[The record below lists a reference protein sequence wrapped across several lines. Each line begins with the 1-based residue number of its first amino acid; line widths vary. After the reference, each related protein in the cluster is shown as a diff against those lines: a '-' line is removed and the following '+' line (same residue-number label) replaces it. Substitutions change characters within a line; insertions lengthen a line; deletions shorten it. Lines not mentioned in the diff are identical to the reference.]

1 MSQTVHSPSGVERV
15 SASAG
20 TGKTWALA
28 LRYLSLLLPFP
39 APAEAMP
46 KVLAVTFTNKAA
58 REMKER
64 ILSWLE
70 LLSRPSGEATP
81 VRNELVRATALPEEA
96 IQVRAGALL
105 PQIYLRWPSFAVGT
119 IDSFLAAAARA
130 SAHELDFPFS
140 FQVALRSDPLFRR
153 ALQDLLRRASR
164 EEGLRREMEAVFRE
178 WLQAHGDTEWDLME
192 RFAEDQRVL
201 RSRLVGRPVLPEGG
215 EEGARPLEEALAAVG
230 GAAREFL
237 QWIDAAGIQLKKG
250 EAFLRQLRALAEK
263 PSKESLVAAHSTFWK
278 NPRFADA
285 VLTDSKPSVGPTE
298 ERDWNALREKIAE
311 AIWILARGRG
321 DALLRFQ
328 SRLAS
333 ALEERAREEGV
344 VLLEEIPRRL
354 SRFFAEGGVPSVYL
368 ALGERIQHLL
378 VDEFQ
383 DTSEGQWAALE
394 PLAEEALSQ
403 GWSLFFVGDTKQA
416 IYRFRGGAPQLFH
429 SIFTDLYGRFGGA
442 DRPSTTNYRSR
453 KVLVEAFNEFF
464 SKEVLQEWACGKAGV
479 ALEDFEETIWPF
491 FQSPV
496 QEARREGGY
505 LRVETLSPSEEGQ
518 EEEASGSL
526 AERAVEEVLPG
537 LLARG
542 YLPRDVA
549 FLVRTNGEAAAV
561 AQVLESRG
569 HRASTE
575 SAARVTSRPVVQE
588 LLALLRFLDSP
599 TDNLS
604 FAAFAGG
611 SLMESASAVP
621 PGEFHGLLARW
632 ASARGGALYRAY
644 REAFPRPWAALV
656 EPLFQ
661 GVGYLPPYDLLR
673 DFLERASA
681 FDNFPEEEAFLC
693 HFLEVVSRKE
703 GEGAATVGSLL
714 QALEEDP
721 EDESLEVPL
730 PEGGDAFRVMTIHK
744 AKGLGF
750 PVVILLD
757 PALRRPSVSE
767 VLVEEGGRVR
777 WLRFTKE
784 MTELCPRLE
793 REKSKEKV
801 LRLRDELCTFYVALT
816 RAEEELYVFLK
827 APQNNG
833 SRLAPPLPHSL
844 ERGSPGSP
852 DQPPA
857 VSARIPK
864 RRPPMSSW
872 KERILPAADRTFLP
886 PTFESLSA
894 VRMGK
899 LIHGALEAGFR
910 GEAGDERFLAVLGA
924 SDEEVREA
932 SARLRALQDH
942 PHIGPLL
949 RPPAGEV
956 LNEVEFL
963 DGEGR
968 IFRVDRLIVEE
979 NRITVVDWKTG
990 LEESSGHREQ
1000 VAKYCRILSA
1010 LYPGREIRGRLA
1022 YLALERVEE
1031 VPW

>member
-1 MSQTVHSPSGVERV
+1 VERV

-28 LRYLSLLLPFP
+28 LRYLSLLLRFP
-39 APAEAMP
+39 APVEAMP

-64 ILSWLE
+64 ILAWLE
-70 LLSRPSGEATP
+70 SLSRSCGGEASD
-81 VRNELVRATALPEEA
+81 VRRELARATGLQEA
-96 IQVRAGALL
+96 EIGVRAGALL

-119 IDSFLAAAARA
+119 IDSFLTAAARA

-140 FQVALRSDPLFRR
+140 FEVALRSDPLFRR
-153 ALQDLLRRASR
+153 ALKDLLRRASR

-178 WLQAHGDTEWDLME
+178 WLQAHGDTEWDLLE
-192 RFAEDQRVL
+192 RFAEDQRAL
-201 RSRLVGRPVLPEGG
+201 RARLMGLPVLPEAG
-215 EEGARPLEEALAAVG
+215 EEGPRPLQEALEAVG
-230 GAAREFL
+230 QAARDFL
-237 QWIDAAGIQLKKG
+237 GRIADAGIQIRNG
-250 EAFLRQLRALAEK
+250 QSFLQKLQALAGD
-263 PSKESLVAAHSTFWK
+263 PSERNLEAAQSDFWK
-278 NPRFADA
+278 KCRLVDA
-285 VLTDSKPSVGPTE
+285 VKKDSKPSVGSAE
-298 ERDWNALREKIAE
+298 EEAWESLRRSIAE
-311 AIWILARGRG
+311 AAWLLARGRG

-333 ALEERAREEGV
+333 ALEERARQEGV

-354 SRFFAEGGVPSVYL
+354 SRFFAGGGVPSVYL

-403 GWSLFFVGDTKQA
+403 GGSLFFVGDTKQA
-416 IYRFRGGAPQLFH
+416 IYRFRGGAPHLFH
-429 SIFTDLYGRFGGA
+429 SVFTDLYGRFGGA

-464 SKEVLQEWACGKAGV
+464 SKEVLQKWACGKAGV

-505 LRVETLSPSEEGQ
+505 LRVETLSPSEESQ

-526 AERAVEEVLPG
+526 AERAVKDVLPG

-575 SAARVTSRPVVQE
+575 SAARVTTRPVVQE
-588 LLALLRFLDSP
+588 LLALLRFLESP
-599 TDNLS
+599 TDDLS

-611 SLMESASAVP
+611 SLMERASSVP
-621 PGEFHGLLARW
+621 PAELHGLLARW

-673 DFLERASA
+673 DFLERAKA
-681 FDNFPEEEAFLC
+681 FDTFPEEEAFLC

-767 VLVEEGGRVR
+767 VLVEEGRRVR
-777 WLRFTKE
+777 WLRFTKA

-827 APQNNG
+827 ARQNNG
-833 SRLAPPLPHSL
+833 SRLAPPLPPFL

-852 DQPPA
+852 DKPPA
-857 VSARIPK
+857 VSTRIPE
-864 RRPPMSSW
+864 RRPPRSSW

-886 PTFESLSA
+886 PPFESLSA

-910 GEAGDERFLAVLGA
+910 GEAEDERILTALGA

-932 SARLRALQDH
+932 STRLRALKDH
-942 PHIGPLL
+942 PHIGSLL

-968 IFRVDRLIVEE
+968 IFRVDRLIVEKD
-979 NRITVVDWKTG
+979 RITVVDWKTG
-990 LEESSGHREQ
+990 LEESPGHREQ

-1010 LYPGREIRGRLA
+1010 LYPDREIRGRLA
-1022 YLALERVEE
+1022 YLTLERVEE